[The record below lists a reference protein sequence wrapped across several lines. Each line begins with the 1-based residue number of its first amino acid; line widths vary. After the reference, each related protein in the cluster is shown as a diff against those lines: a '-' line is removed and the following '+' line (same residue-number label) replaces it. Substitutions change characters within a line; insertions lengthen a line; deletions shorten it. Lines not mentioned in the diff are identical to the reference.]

1 MRLFIGIERPAGARR
16 AAAEDAL
23 ALQRAGARGR
33 FAPPETYHVTLH
45 FIGESG
51 ALPELADAMRAA
63 ARDCRPFTLR
73 IGGYGAFPGRA
84 GETGYLCAA
93 CATGE
98 LARLH
103 ETLEAA
109 LCDRGF
115 GRGRGHLVPHVT
127 LGRNITGAVP
137 ELCAAQAAFSVRHI
151 TLFESRRERG
161 GLVYAPLHREPFA

>member
-1 MRLFIGIERPAGARR
+1 MRLFIGIELPEGARR

-33 FAPPETYHVTLH
+33 FAPPETYHVTLR

-84 GETGYLCAA
+84 G
-93 CATGE
+93 
-98 LARLH
+98 
-103 ETLEAA
+103 
-109 LCDRGF
+109 
-115 GRGRGHLVPHVT
+115 
-127 LGRNITGAVP
+127 
-137 ELCAAQAAFSVRHI
+137 
-151 TLFESRRERG
+151 
-161 GLVYAPLHREPFA
+161 